1 MEKSSTLAEKGQ
13 PRNIAEPVPDDD
25 ASGLDLETE
34 LELQKQGKDGG
45 RWGIGDEAHMN
56 LE

>member
-1 MEKSSTLAEKGQ
+1 VADE
-13 PRNIAEPVPDDD
+13 D
-25 ASGLDLETE
+25 ASGLDLGTE